1 MKTKTK
7 SQSISVHAKRAD
19 DTNGSSV
26 YATAN
31 GQANQA
37 DPHSHRIDKS
47 ATPKKYRSVFISDV
61 HLGTKDSKA
70 DFLCDF
76 LKESSAESVYLVGDI
91 FDGWR
96 MRKRITWKKSF
107 NRVLRRILKM
117 SKRGTPVYYITG
129 NHDEFLRRFANNSF
143 DNIHL
148 VNRAIH
154 ITAQNKK
161 LLVIHGDQFEN
172 MAKCPTLLKHIG
184 DVGYGFLMN
193 VNRICNGIRL
203 MAGYDY
209 WSFSGFLKSHIKR
222 AQKYILHYE
231 EAAAKFAKQQKFDGI
246 VCGHIHHAAQKTI
259 NGVSYLNTGDWVE
272 SCTAIVEHHDGRM
285 ELLYWFEQETY
296 LQKTSLHTKVK
307 RKTPLPPPTQQ
318 PIPLPASTAFP
329 PQHMTTKQ
337 ENVPAEHIH

>member
-1 MKTKTK
+1 MPKIQKFQATT
-7 SQSISVHAKRAD
+7 VHAKRAA
-19 DTNGSSV
+19 NESGSS
-26 YATAN
+26 A
-31 GQANQA
+31 
-37 DPHSHRIDKS
+37 S
-47 ATPKKYRSVFISDV
+47 ATVNGKYSTTSHQKHKPDEHAKKYRAVFISDV

-76 LKESSAESVYLVGDI
+76 LREASAESVYLVGDI

-96 MRKRITWKKSF
+96 MRKRINWDKSF

-148 VNRAIH
+148 LNRITH
-154 ITAQNKK
+154 ITAKNER

-172 MAKCPTLLKHIG
+172 MAKCPALLKHIG
-184 DVGYGFLMN
+184 DVGYEFLMC
-193 VNRICNGIRL
+193 VNRLCNGIRL

-222 AQKYILHYE
+222 AQKYILQYE
-231 EAAAKFAKQQKFDGI
+231 QAAANFAKQQKFDGV

-259 NGVSYLNTGDWVE
+259 DGICYLNTGDWVE

-285 ELLYWFEQETY
+285 ELLYWFEQQEY
-296 LQKTSLHTKVK
+296 LQNKKNRDIRIVAAKV
-307 RKTPLPPPTQQ
+307 
-318 PIPLPASTAFP
+318 A
-329 PQHMTTKQ
+329 
-337 ENVPAEHIH
+337 N